1 MRAPLSR
8 VIAEVWLRKALRG
21 SRNAMV
27 LSGDLE
33 LKLKS
38 LSIQRMRDSSV
49 CPVPASLPPN
59 PVLPTWKFSLPVL
72 PWRCPPVW
80 DASLWGSREM
90 LRRHAAKL
98 YQDQHCTIPH
108 PGFLCCP
115 CHSPPP
121 TSPALKGLLNEM
133 MRKKGLQGF
142 ISLDPLLINYW
153 SDIQKHVSCTPH
165 DGEEVTCAT
174 ARHLGRVLVNAN
186 TYLLMQLSS

>member
-1 MRAPLSR
+1 MVVSLSRSYSNGEHRSSVLTGTMGNMAWSWGRMRAPLSR
-8 VIAEVWLRKALRG
+8 VIAEVWLRKALCG

-90 LRRHAAKL
+90 LWRHAAKL

-115 CHSPPP
+115 CHSP
-121 TSPALKGLLNEM
+121 
-133 MRKKGLQGF
+133 RRQ
-142 ISLDPLLINYW
+142 
-153 SDIQKHVSCTPH
+153 H
-165 DGEEVTCAT
+165 
-174 ARHLGRVLVNAN
+174 
-186 TYLLMQLSS
+186 